1 MTTKEVK
8 GNKKGVGVL
17 FYIRKETWE
26 QFCSIPCKQGQSKF
40 DLLRNTIRIRIID
53 AEIQGEIE

>member
-1 MTTKEVK
+1 MSKERK

-26 QFCSIPCKQGQSKF
+26 EFCSIPRKRGQSKF
-40 DLLRNTIRIRIID
+40 DVLRNTIRNRIID
-53 AEIQGEIE
+53 AEIKGELD